1 MVPVRCTTNIEEW
14 SHSLPWLLP
23 INAVALVVDELL
35 GGAFMF
41 GLLEGAWFFGSIL
54 GALLMI
60 PLGRSI
66 GPSHLTITILVA
78 AATAMIMTKFV
89 AVPVLFVLFGLLG
102 LFYNL
107 GRVNVEMRFQLA
119 VVNSRLGSAKG
130 WMHACGMGLS
140 LVVLGALATVGN
152 TVKPSTTFSV
162 FGLVVAVSVAT
173 LAVRVRRSK

>member
-1 MVPVRCTTNIEEW
+1 MPMVPVRCTTNIEEW

-78 AATAMIMTKFV
+78 VTMIMTKLV

-107 GRVNVEMRFQLA
+107 GRVNVEMRLQLA

-130 WMHACGMGLS
+130 
-140 LVVLGALATVGN
+140 
-152 TVKPSTTFSV
+152 
-162 FGLVVAVSVAT
+162 
-173 LAVRVRRSK
+173 